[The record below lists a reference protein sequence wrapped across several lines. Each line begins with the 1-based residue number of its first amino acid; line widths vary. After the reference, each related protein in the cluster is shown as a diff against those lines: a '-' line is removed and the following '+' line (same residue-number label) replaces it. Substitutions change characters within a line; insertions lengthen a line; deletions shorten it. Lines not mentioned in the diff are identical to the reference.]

1 MKDAEFLKQNGV
13 DIEKSLELFGD
24 METYN
29 ETIKEF
35 QTGISKKIAEIEKY
49 YNEKDMENYTIYV
62 HSLKSDC
69 KYFGFTKLAELA
81 YEHEMAS
88 KAGDYDTVN
97 SKYEELMDEAFK
109 VKTLVNEYIGV
120 EEKESSKTEED
131 IDKDIIIV
139 ADDSE
144 VIRVFVKKIFDNE
157 YDIQFATNGEEA
169 LEIIK
174 NHEEDD
180 LIKAI
185 LLDINMPKVD
195 GFAVLEYI
203 KEKKLF
209 DIMPVTI
216 ISGDSSS
223 DSINKAFTYDIVD
236 MITKPFS
243 EEKIKSAVE
252 KTIARKKQL
261 EN

>member
-1 MKDAEFLKQNGV
+1 MKDAEFLKQHNV
-13 DIEKSLELFGD
+13 DLEKSLELFGD

-35 QTGISKKIAEIEKY
+35 QSGIPKKISEIEKY
-49 YNEKDMENYTIYV
+49 YNAKDMENYAIYV

-69 KYFGFTKLAELA
+69 KYFGFMELAELA
-81 YEHEMAS
+81 YEHELAS
-88 KAGDYDTVN
+88 KANDFAKVEA
-97 SKYEELMDEAFK
+97 KYEELMSKALE
-109 VKTLVNEYIGV
+109 VKDIVNEYLGETDDTKK
-120 EEKESSKTEED
+120 EEENL
-131 IDKDIIIV
+131 IDKDIIVV

-144 VIRVFVKKIFDNE
+144 VIRIFVKKIFDKDF
-157 YDIQFATNGEEA
+157 DIQFATNGEEA

-174 NHEEDD
+174 DHENDD

-195 GFAVLEYI
+195 GFAVLEYLR
-203 KEKKLF
+203 EKDLF
-209 DIMPVTI
+209 REMPVTI

-223 DSINKAFTYDIVD
+223 DAINKAFTFDIVD

-252 KTIARKKQL
+252 KTIAINK
-261 EN
+261 

>member
-13 DIEKSLELFGD
+13 DVEKSLELFGD
-24 METYN
+24 MDTYN

-35 QTGISKKIAEIEKY
+35 QAGIPKKIAEIEKY
-49 YNEKDMENYTIYV
+49 YNEKDMENYAIYV

-69 KYFGFTKLAELA
+69 KYFGFTDLANLA

-88 KAGDYDTVN
+88 KANDIATVEAKYD
-97 SKYEELMDEAFK
+97 ELMDEAFK
-109 VKTLVNEYIGV
+109 VKTLVNEYLG
-120 EEKESSKTEED
+120 EEEQNDNESESA
-131 IDKDIIIV
+131 IDRDIIIV

-144 VIRVFVKKIFDNE
+144 VIRVFVKKVFDKE

-169 LEIIK
+169 LELIK
-174 NHEEDD
+174 DHENDN

-195 GFAVLEYI
+195 GFAVLEFL
-203 KEKKLF
+203 KEKNLF
-209 DIMPVTI
+209 DEMPVTI

-223 DSINKAFTYDIVD
+223 EAINKAFTFDIVD

-243 EEKIKSAVE
+243 EEKIKSAIE
-252 KTIARKKQL
+252 KTIARKK
-261 EN
+261 

>member
-1 MKDAEFLKQNGV
+1 MKDAEFLKQHNV
-13 DIEKSLELFGD
+13 DLEKSLELFGD

-35 QTGISKKIAEIEKY
+35 QTGIPKKLSEIEKY
-49 YNEKDMENYTIYV
+49 YNAKDMENYAIYV

-69 KYFGFTKLAELA
+69 KYFGFMELADLA
-81 YEHEMAS
+81 YEHELAAKANDFAKVEEKYETLMS
-88 KAGDYDTVN
+88 KAL
-97 SKYEELMDEAFK
+97 E
-109 VKTLVNEYIGV
+109 VKDIVNEYLG
-120 EEKESSKTEED
+120 ETEETNKED
-131 IDKDIIIV
+131 EKLIDRDIIVV

-144 VIRVFVKKIFDNE
+144 VIRIFVKKIFDKDF
-157 YDIQFATNGEEA
+157 DIQFATNGEEA

-174 NHEEDD
+174 DHENDD

-195 GFAVLEYI
+195 GFAVLEYLR
-203 KEKKLF
+203 EKDLF
-209 DIMPVTI
+209 REMPVTI
-216 ISGDSSS
+216 ISGDSSC
-223 DSINKAFTYDIVD
+223 DAINKAFTFDIVD

-252 KTIARKKQL
+252 KTIAINK
-261 EN
+261 

>member
-13 DIEKSLELFGD
+13 DVEKSLELFGD
-24 METYN
+24 MDTYN

-35 QTGISKKIAEIEKY
+35 QEGMPKKIAEIEKY
-49 YNEKDMENYTIYV
+49 YNERDMENYAIYV

-69 KYFGFTKLAELA
+69 KYFGFTDLANLA

-88 KAGDYDTVN
+88 KANDIATVE
-97 SKYEELMDEAFK
+97 SKYDELMAEAFK
-109 VKTLVNEYIGV
+109 VKTLVNEYLG
-120 EEKESSKTEED
+120 EEEQTTNETESA
-131 IDKDIIIV
+131 IDRDIIIV

-144 VIRVFVKKIFDNE
+144 VIRVFVKKVFDKE

-169 LEIIK
+169 LELIK
-174 NHEEDD
+174 DHENDN

-195 GFAVLEYI
+195 GFAVLEFL
-203 KEKKLF
+203 KEKNLF
-209 DIMPVTI
+209 DEMPVTI

-223 DSINKAFTYDIVD
+223 EAINKAFTFDIVD

-243 EEKIKSAVE
+243 EEKIKSAIE
-252 KTIARKKQL
+252 KTIARKK
-261 EN
+261 

>member
-1 MKDAEFLKQNGV
+1 MKDAEFLRQHNV
-13 DIEKSLELFGD
+13 DLEKSLELFGD

-35 QTGISKKIAEIEKY
+35 QTGIPKKLAEIEKY
-49 YNEKDMENYTIYV
+49 YNAKDMENYAIYV

-69 KYFGFTKLAELA
+69 KYFGFMELADLA
-81 YEHEMAS
+81 YEHELAS
-88 KAGDYDTVN
+88 KANDFAKVEA
-97 SKYEELMDEAFK
+97 KYEELMAKALE
-109 VKTLVNEYIGV
+109 VKEIVNEYLG
-120 EEKESSKTEED
+120 ETEETKKED
-131 IDKDIIIV
+131 EKLIDRDIIVV

-144 VIRVFVKKIFDNE
+144 VIRVFVKKIFDKDF
-157 YDIQFATNGEEA
+157 DIQFATNGEEA

-174 NHEEDD
+174 DHEEDN

-195 GFAVLEYI
+195 GFAVLEYLREKDLF
-203 KEKKLF
+203 KE
-209 DIMPVTI
+209 MPVTI

-223 DSINKAFTYDIVD
+223 DAINKAFTFDIVD

-252 KTIARKKQL
+252 KTIAINK
-261 EN
+261 

>member
-1 MKDAEFLKQNGV
+1 MKDAEFLKQHNV
-13 DIEKSLELFGD
+13 DVEKSLELFGD

-29 ETIKEF
+29 DTIKEF
-35 QTGISKKIAEIEKY
+35 QTGIPKKIAEIEKY
-49 YNEKDMENYTIYV
+49 YNAKDMENYAIYV

-69 KYFGFTKLAELA
+69 KYFGFMELADLA
-81 YEHEMAS
+81 YEHELAAKANDFAKVEEKYEALMS
-88 KAGDYDTVN
+88 KAL
-97 SKYEELMDEAFK
+97 E
-109 VKTLVNEYIGV
+109 VKEIVNEYLG
-120 EEKESSKTEED
+120 EED
-131 IDKDIIIV
+131 TSKKEDENLIDKDIIVV

-144 VIRVFVKKIFDNE
+144 VIRVFVKKIFDQE
-157 YDIQFATNGEEA
+157 FDIQFATNGEEA

-174 NHEEDD
+174 DHENDD

-195 GFAVLEYI
+195 GFAVLEYLREKDLF
-203 KEKKLF
+203 KE
-209 DIMPVTI
+209 MPVTI

-223 DSINKAFTYDIVD
+223 DAINKAFTFDIVD

-252 KTIARKKQL
+252 KTIAINK
-261 EN
+261 

>member
-1 MKDAEFLKQNGV
+1 
-13 DIEKSLELFGD
+13 

-35 QTGISKKIAEIEKY
+35 QSGIPKKISEIEKY
-49 YNEKDMENYTIYV
+49 YNAKDMENYAIYV

-69 KYFGFTKLAELA
+69 KYFGFMELAELA
-81 YEHEMAS
+81 YEHELAS
-88 KAGDYDTVN
+88 KANDFAKVEA
-97 SKYEELMDEAFK
+97 KYEELMSKALE
-109 VKTLVNEYIGV
+109 VKDIVNEYLGETDDTKK
-120 EEKESSKTEED
+120 EEENL
-131 IDKDIIIV
+131 IDKDIIVV

-144 VIRVFVKKIFDNE
+144 VIRIFVKKIFDKDF
-157 YDIQFATNGEEA
+157 DIQFATNGEEA

-174 NHEEDD
+174 DHENDD

-195 GFAVLEYI
+195 GFAVLEYLR
-203 KEKKLF
+203 EKDLF
-209 DIMPVTI
+209 REMPVTI

-223 DSINKAFTYDIVD
+223 DAINKAFTFDIVD

-252 KTIARKKQL
+252 KTIAINK
-261 EN
+261 